1 MAWRLKH
8 LKRNKEHMNETCKK
22 EEYLQANSQCHY

>member
-8 LKRNKEHMNETCKK
+8 LKRNKEQMNEMRKK